1 MTNQARRRLKVRCTV
16 GVVAGAMLGLL
27 AMTPVGSTA
36 GIVIVL
42 YDDRT
47 AGAFGQKQAIRC
59 ANAGPTNMQRMIL
72 NPTAFIA
79 ILP

>member
-1 MTNQARRRLKVRCTV
+1 MTNQARRRLKVRCAV

-27 AMTPVGSTA
+27 AMTPVGSKA

-47 AGAFGQKQAIRC
+47 
-59 ANAGPTNMQRMIL
+59 PTTL
-72 NPTAFIA
+72 GSNPMHMVETD
-79 ILP
+79 LW

>member
-1 MTNQARRRLKVRCTV
+1 MTNQARRRLKVRCAV

-27 AMTPVGSTA
+27 AMTPVGSKA

-47 AGAFGQKQAIRC
+47 
-59 ANAGPTNMQRMIL
+59 PTHAVGS
-72 NPTAFIA
+72 NPMHTVETN
-79 ILP
+79 LW